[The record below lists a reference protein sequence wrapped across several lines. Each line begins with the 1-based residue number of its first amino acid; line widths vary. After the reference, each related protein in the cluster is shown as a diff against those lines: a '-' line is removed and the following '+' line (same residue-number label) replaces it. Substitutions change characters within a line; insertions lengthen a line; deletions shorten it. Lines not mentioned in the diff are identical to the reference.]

1 MFNPTPQSRA
11 AKIGYLLLTGMMREI
26 SVLLQVATAFIL
38 VIEIASDA
46 DHIRASQFIFIG
58 SVGVIRGL
66 AVFFSV
72 FLAIGAPS
80 HRMVL
85 GTTPESQ
92 PTWSRIFARIWHGLA
107 ILYAAAAFCVTVIR
121 LVLDIPDVSR
131 SSPGR

>member
-46 DHIRASQFIFIG
+46 DHIRASQFIFID

-72 FLAIGAPS
+72 SFLPS
-80 HRMVL
+80 ARRRIAWCTQRIM
-85 GTTPESQ
+85 P
-92 PTWSRIFARIWHGLA
+92 PTKSIAH
-107 ILYAAAAFCVTVIR
+107 CIR
-121 LVLDIPDVSR
+121 R
-131 SSPGR
+131 SSSSAQQ